1 MAGQETPGS
10 QFNAQADTAAQKLR
24 QNLIQK
30 GAGIPEGAPVEVGPD
45 GKPPAPP
52 PPEGSYVQRAQQQV
66 ERAEQ
71 VVRDPEPPQ
80 EPTEPV
86 EPPPPEP
93 SDNANRRI
101 QELVAQLREKERA
114 LQEATSQSQQVGETA
129 QQMQARLDELQRRHN
144 EMIAERLDTLD
155 PDTRTQVLAS
165 QQVEQ
170 AVQGLEQRIFQKIQP
185 TLERFERRDEMIEM
199 DRLANRYPG
208 FNIETHGPLIKAF
221 RERNRA
227 CTLEQAFRA
236 VAEPEELV
244 GTTARATAAPPVVQ
258 PGSGQPRP
266 RSVPEPQ
273 QQADPEAELVQ
284 EAQALKKLMREGSPE
299 ERSKADRLWHEH
311 MKKRVFGS

>member
-10 QFNAQADTAAQKLR
+10 QFNAQADTAAQRLR
-24 QNLIQK
+24 QSLIQR
-30 GAGIPEGAPVEVGPD
+30 GADIPEGVSVEVGPD
-45 GKPPAPP
+45 GKPPASP
-52 PPEGSYVQRAQQQV
+52 PPEGSYVRQAQQQA

-71 VVRDPEPPQ
+71 MVRDQEPTQ
-80 EPTEPV
+80 EPTETV
-86 EPPPPEP
+86 EPPPQEP

-114 LQEATSQSQQVGETA
+114 LQEASSRSQQVGETA
-129 QQMQARLDELQRRHN
+129 QQLQARLEELQRRHN

-170 AVQGLEQRIFQKIQP
+170 AVQGLERRIMQQIAP
-185 TLERFERRDEMIEM
+185 TLQRFEQRDEMMEM
-199 DRLANRYPG
+199 DRLASRYPG
-208 FNIETHGPLIKAF
+208 FNFDVHGPLIRAF

-244 GTTARATAAPPVVQ
+244 GTSARATATPPIVH
-258 PGSGQPRP
+258 PGSGQSRP

-273 QQADPEAELVQ
+273 RQSDPEAELVQ
-284 EAQALKKLMREGSPE
+284 EAQALKRLMREGSPE